1 MRISYSVSNIYI
13 GGDIA
18 KRYRKNTMEGEDM
31 ELQNLKKMRMALGLT
46 QHQFAKQA
54 GVSQSLIAK
63 IEAGRVDP
71 TYSKVKQIEEALHLL
86 SAKKELS
93 LEEIMTTKIIT
104 VRPSEKA
111 ADAIKIM
118 NSKDISQIPVID
130 GDNVIGLVSESS
142 ALEHA
147 ERLKYCTTAEIMD
160 EVPPIVPLTTSISVV
175 SNLLKHYPI
184 VLVKKKGTLAGIITK
199 ADLLRKAFI

>member
-1 MRISYSVSNIYI
+1 
-13 GGDIA
+13 
-18 KRYRKNTMEGEDM
+18 M
-31 ELQNLKKMRMALGLT
+31 ELQNIKKMRMALGLT
-46 QHQFAKQA
+46 QHQFAKNA

-63 IEAGRVDP
+63 IESGRVDP
-71 TYSKVKQIEEALHLL
+71 TYSKVKKIEEALQFL
-86 SAKKELS
+86 SSKKELS
-93 LEEIMTTKIIT
+93 LEEIMTKKIIT
-104 VRPSEKA
+104 AKSSEKA
-111 ADAIKIM
+111 AEVIKIM
-118 NSKDISQIPVID
+118 NNKNISQIPVID

-147 ERLKYCTTAEIMD
+147 EKLKHCTTAEIME